1 MTHLVAGIA
10 KILIPTF
17 LITAV
22 RAEPT
27 EEQRIRRQYAARDL
41 CVGPIAKFANTPDP
55 ESAVSYDQGK
65 FKIIRSKEGIT
76 VLEDNIQIA
85 KFDKFDYSNYVLC
98 LEKFK

>member
-1 MTHLVAGIA
+1 MTHLVVG
-10 KILIPTF
+10 ILIPTF

-22 RAEPT
+22 LAEPT
-27 EEQRIRRQYAARDL
+27 EEQRIRRNYAARDL